1 MALPAVILCAQWLL
15 PVADDASVF
24 NNTSLRKR
32 SKHSSSPPSAHK
44 LPMAWVPR
52 ETCSDVVTRSSYISW
67 ERWPDSVQCVC
78 SFVRLPLAAG
88 NGLKKIL
95 YKVEHWGISSQILYR
110 IQIQIK
116 PVIAAYTRSSTA
128 ACFLMY
134 TSSPSHIL
142 CKAEVRHVGDR
153 CICQEQVTGHTS

>member
-67 ERWPDSVQCVC
+67 ERWPDSVQWVC

-95 YKVEHWGISSQILYR
+95 YKVEHWGISIQILYR

-116 PVIAAYTRSSTA
+116 PVIAYLLT
-128 ACFLMY
+128 
-134 TSSPSHIL
+134 
-142 CKAEVRHVGDR
+142 
-153 CICQEQVTGHTS
+153 